1 MNVVENKNLYGEMER
16 DILAIK
22 IANRLITLIKQ
33 KQLRPGDR
41 LPPERE
47 LAKMMK
53 VSRPSLREALR
64 ALQMMNIIENR
75 QGSGNYVTSL
85 EPAEL
90 VEHLDIVFTLDESTY
105 HDLFQ
110 ARKILETGIVQ
121 LAAIFATDD
130 EIEVMEKSIIKA
142 AESIDNAGIF
152 IEMDME
158 LHDLILR
165 ASKNKILPILM
176 NTINKLGMMSRR
188 KTAEDISI
196 RKLTVE
202 DHRNLVDAIKTHNPE
217 KAKQAMQTH
226 LQNVESKMKEIFGTN
241 KKRANI

>member
-1 MNVVENKNLYGEMER
+1 
-16 DILAIK
+16 
-22 IANRLITLIKQ
+22 
-33 KQLRPGDR
+33 
-41 LPPERE
+41 
-47 LAKMMK
+47 
-53 VSRPSLREALR
+53 
-64 ALQMMNIIENR
+64 
-75 QGSGNYVTSL
+75 
-85 EPAEL
+85 
-90 VEHLDIVFTLDESTY
+90 
-105 HDLFQ
+105 
-110 ARKILETGIVQ
+110 
-121 LAAIFATDD
+121 
-130 EIEVMEKSIIKA
+130 MEKSIIKA